1 MFRGFSLPVC
11 VLCLVLTCGR
21 ISALDL
27 VLDDDDIPPMQV
39 QAILQAVEGQEG
51 GLTEE
56 GRTVRAEDNH
66 FGIKPQDLV
75 KSQILVIEWGN
86 EDDRS
91 RSLLLVRPGPGPVLS
106 GLVITRHQETK
117 GLEYRVVHAAR
128 VFANGNSLVFDCQD
142 MACFG
147 PESPSWSP
155 DSMLLDL
162 EKRTVQ
168 TKDDSHPGG
177 NNGKIISQV
186 FREGKDAA
194 EYRRLQFLIDC
205 ILSGML

>member
-1 MFRGFSLPVC
+1 MVRGFSFSVC
-11 VLCLVLTCGR
+11 VLFLALTWSR
-21 ISALDL
+21 LSALDL
-27 VLDDDDIPPMQV
+27 VLDGDDLPPMQV

-51 GLTEE
+51 GFAEE
-56 GRTVRAEDNH
+56 GRQVRAEDNH
-66 FGIKPQDLV
+66 FGIKPQDAV
-75 KSQILVIEWGN
+75 KSQILLIEWGN
-86 EDDRS
+86 DGDLS

-162 EKRTVQ
+162 EKR
-168 TKDDSHPGG
+168 
-177 NNGKIISQV
+177 KIM
-186 FREGKDAA
+186 
-194 EYRRLQFLIDC
+194 LLI
-205 ILSGML
+205 